1 LPCSELLFVTADTK
15 VCHLGRGMW
24 SCGYLALL
32 NDQYLGQ
39 TFHKNDILKRRGQ
52 LFEKK
57 SEEA

>member
-1 LPCSELLFVTADTK
+1 
-15 VCHLGRGMW
+15 MW

-52 LFEKK
+52 LFEKQL
-57 SEEA
+57 EET